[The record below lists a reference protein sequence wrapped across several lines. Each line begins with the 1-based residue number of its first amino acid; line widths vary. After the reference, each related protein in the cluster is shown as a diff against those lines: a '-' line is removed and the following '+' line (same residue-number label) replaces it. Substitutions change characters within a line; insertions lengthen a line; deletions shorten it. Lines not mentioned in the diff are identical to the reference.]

1 MLSSRTLWFALMG
14 ATAGAVTWAIA
25 TPHLPSLVISLDTIG
40 NAVRPEDQFTLGTFY
55 GWFSSLLLG
64 ALIAGPIAF
73 GVAITRNK
81 LPKAILLGVLA
92 TVVGAA
98 TTCGADAAADYILLT
113 LTKRS
118 GMPFMPYI
126 PLWELFV
133 PMALALSIALCTQPT
148 WTRVM
153 RAVKVG
159 LWACLLTWLLRGV
172 LGTAMTA
179 VVVGQAVT
187 MAKGSMQIDMWQMMK
202 PLILAQ
208 NVGFGLAMGIAFS
221 LVDTVGRTAWVR
233 HLLGRNEGR
242 VFGLFAPVNRIG
254 STEGLEVPIFGD
266 PALAPVHA
274 QIVRNGHDF
283 VIQDLTGGMMLNGWP
298 VQSAVLMDDTVIQLG
313 STMLHFGTG
322 AVRVAVPVMPAPV
335 AAPVAPIPI
344 AVPATAETRFDPRLL
359 DPFGKV
365 ISLAHG
371 RNVIGRSEQATIPFE
386 HDGLVSR
393 LHAEILIDGG
403 QARISDLGSRNGTH
417 LNGALVSEAV
427 LQDGDRVRFGSTE
440 CVYRT
445 G

>member
-1 MLSSRTLWFALMG
+1 MLSGRTFWFALMG

-25 TPHLPSLVISLDTIG
+25 TPHLPSLVISLDTATKGI
-40 NAVRPEDQFTLGTFY
+40 RPEDQFTLGTFY

-98 TTCGADAAADYILLT
+98 TTCGADAAADYLLLN

-133 PMALALSIALCTQPT
+133 PIALALSIALCTQPT
-148 WTRVM
+148 WTRIM
-153 RAVKVG
+153 RALKVG
-159 LWACLLTWLLRGV
+159 LWACVLTWLLRGV

-179 VVVGQAVT
+179 VVVGQAVS
-187 MAKGSMQIDMWQMMK
+187 MAKDQMQIDMWQMMK

-208 NVGFGLAMGIAFS
+208 NVAFGLAMGIAFS
-221 LVDTVGRTAWVR
+221 LVETVGRTAWVR

-242 VFGLFAPVNRIG
+242 VFGLFGPANRIG
-254 STEGLEVPIFGD
+254 SAEGLEVPIFGD

-274 QIVRNGHDF
+274 QIVLDGRQF
-283 VIQDLTGGMMLNGWP
+283 VIHDLAGGMMLNGWP
-298 VQSAVLMDDTVIQLG
+298 VQSAVLVDNTVIQLG
-313 STMLHFGTG
+313 STMLQFGMG
-322 AVRVAVPVMPAPV
+322 PVRAAVPVMPAPV
-335 AAPVAPIPI
+335 VAPAQVPVAVSP
-344 AVPATAETRFDPRLL
+344 AVEVPRFDPRLI

-365 ISLAHG
+365 ISLMPG
-371 RNVIGRSEQATIPFE
+371 RNVVGRSQDATIPFE

-393 LHAEILIDGG
+393 SHAEILIDGG
-403 QARISDLGSRNGTH
+403 IARISDLGSRNGTH
-417 LNGALVSEAV
+417 VNGSAVSETL

-445 G
+445 T